1 MSIELLYD
9 QSMEYP
15 IHPAHLKRDH
25 IAKWTSRALDP
36 SVWWPIVLVAMI
48 FNTGLSAHQV
58 KLLLP
63 IMLCVELA
71 LPVIFLIWSLK
82 TKRISDWEMTRI
94 EERRDF
100 FLFVVLVHAI
110 SLVLLAALANE
121 ELFNLR
127 LILYIIEVFGT
138 YITFFW
144 KISAHAAV
152 NTTGVLILVHLFGW
166 WLWPLFLLV
175 PVVAWSRWEQEKHTP
190 LQLLG
195 GTFLTLGYL
204 LFTFWLF
211 GWL

>member
-1 MSIELLYD
+1 MHQE
-9 QSMEYP
+9 
-15 IHPAHLKRDH
+15 HLQRDV

-36 SVWWPIVLVAMI
+36 SIWWPIVLVAMI
-48 FNTGLSAHQV
+48 LHTGLTAHQV
-58 KLLLP
+58 RLLLP
-63 IMLCVELA
+63 LLLVVELG
-71 LPVIFLIWSLK
+71 LPVIFLLWSLK

-100 FLFVVLVHAI
+100 FLFVVLVHAV
-110 SLVLLAALANE
+110 SLVLLSGLANT

-127 LILYIIEVFGT
+127 LLLYIIEVFGT

-152 NTTGVLILVHLFGW
+152 NITAVMILIHLFGW
-166 WLWPLFLLV
+166 WLWPLFVVV
-175 PVVAWSRWEQEKHTP
+175 PVVAWSRWEQEKHTIP
-190 LQLLG
+190 QLLG